1 MKNRSKTY
9 WIFLIL
15 LSLSNQVFADV
26 LYITKGTPA
35 AFDGFLFDTE
45 KGKQVKQRLVERDY
59 FEKLSQSLTIQV
71 NLYEGI
77 ETRSNEKYKIL
88 MDRNDDL
95 SKNLN
100 AERSLGNWERLGI
113 FGLGVLATILVLY
126 GVQHVSK

>member
-1 MKNRSKTY
+1 MS

-15 LSLSNQVFADV
+15 LSLSNQLLADV
-26 LYITKGTPA
+26 IYLEANKPA
-35 AFDGFLFDTE
+35 PFTGFLFDVE
-45 KGKQVKQRLVERDY
+45 KGKQVKQRLVEADY

-88 MDRNDDL
+88 MDRNNDL

-113 FGLGVLATILVLY
+113 FGLGVLATVLVLY
-126 GVQHVSK
+126 GVKNVSK